1 MWRFQGSDF
10 GTLRTIQVYH
20 HLDGTKRRVGMHKAE
35 TPLAWFAAVA
45 LVCSGVVSA
54 QEKPL
59 PKAPSDPEYRICT
72 GDVLQ
77 ISIYQHPEL
86 SKVVVVTQEGNITL
100 PSVNAMK
107 AVGLSPVALASLL
120 RDQLKS
126 VVPDAQVTVT
136 VKIHHG
142 PPVPL
147 RREPWPRDITPPD
160 HQSCCDS

>member
-1 MWRFQGSDF
+1 M
-10 GTLRTIQVYH
+10 L
-20 HLDGTKRRVGMHKAE
+20 KAE
-35 TPLAWFAAVA
+35 APLAWFAALA
-45 LVCSGVVSA
+45 LVCAGVVSA
-54 QEKPL
+54 QEKTL
-59 PKAPSDPEYRICT
+59 PKAPSDTEYRICT

-107 AVGLSPVALASLL
+107 AVGLSPLALASFL
-120 RDQLKS
+120 RNQLKN
-126 VVPDAQVTVT
+126 VVPDVHVTVT

-160 HQSCCDS
+160 HQGCCDS

>member
-1 MWRFQGSDF
+1 M
-10 GTLRTIQVYH
+10 LR
-20 HLDGTKRRVGMHKAE
+20 AE

-45 LVCSGVVSA
+45 LVCSGVVRA

-59 PKAPSDPEYRICT
+59 PKGPSDTEYRICT

-107 AVGLSPVALASLL
+107 AVGLSTVALASLL

-160 HQSCCDS
+160 HQGCCDS

>member
-1 MWRFQGSDF
+1 M
-10 GTLRTIQVYH
+10 L
-20 HLDGTKRRVGMHKAE
+20 KAE
-35 TPLAWFAAVA
+35 TPLAWFAAVG
-45 LVCSGVVSA
+45 LVCFGVVSA

-59 PKAPSDPEYRICT
+59 PKAPSDTEYRICS

-77 ISIYQHPEL
+77 ISIYQHPEF

-126 VVPDAQVTVT
+126 LVPDAQVTVEVRT
-136 VKIHHG
+136 LLIDYWMGHANG
-142 PPVPL
+142 GWQGATASS
-147 RREPWPRDITPPD
+147 R
-160 HQSCCDS
+160 